1 MTIVFLDIDG
11 TINAFS
17 GRPPKKNTYWSGEW
31 HKERID
37 GEWVLW
43 SHELVEALI
52 QLSLRDDVKIVWL
65 TDWRNKALEFGAA
78 VGLPEFEYTPA
89 TEDEIQPDA
98 NNWWK
103 LAHVQ
108 AAWRSDPD
116 GRVVWLDDGIQYDPK
131 SHSWELGRDRLLT
144 ISPYQNHG
152 LTRKHLKMINEFLD
166 S

>member
-1 MTIVFLDIDG
+1 MTILFLDIDG
-11 TINAFS
+11 TINALS
-17 GRPPKKNTYWSGEW
+17 GRPPKKNTHWAGEW
-31 HKERID
+31 RWDQVD
-37 GEWVLW
+37 GMWVLC
-43 SHELVEALI
+43 SRELVEELT

-65 TDWRNKALEFGAA
+65 TDWRHKALEFGAA

-108 AAWRSDPD
+108 EAWRSDPD
-116 GRVVWLDDGIQYDPK
+116 GKIIWLDDGIQYDPK
-131 SHSWELGRDRLLT
+131 SHWWEMGRDRLLT
-144 ISPYQNHG
+144 ISPYQSHG